1 MPNNVI
7 YRTPNSVLSSE
18 DSAYNSMGGHY
29 DTRPPRPNSIE
40 LRRSYPA
47 ETVDGYVPLSPH
59 YQQSTYPPAYD
70 ENIYNSQHLYGPGGQ
85 APSSENIY
93 SPGTP
98 SRTKPRPSQPP
109 PAPPSSGS
117 GGATPN
123 ASNANTPTRGR
134 RMSTGRDALPPPPPV
149 PEGMMSPQHHMNGGV
164 VAAKLLARSHST
176 SRAGSPQLGP
186 GGQHDPNALVMAQ
199 LNNQINNLNN
209 INMQMTQM
217 NSLSD
222 LPPPPPIP
230 EHVSLCAGCVCV
242 CASFVNL
249 YVVLQLSP
257 KQSPPNAAPPPP
269 PPPPPLEGPQSPPSL
284 YKPLANGDINNSM
297 ITPSKKVL
305 AKKVLPPVDDT
316 RNDLLKAIRDGNL
329 FNQSVYSVLS
339 EFVFH
344 FHLFN
349 RHQTAKS

>member
-1 MPNNVI
+1 MSNTVI

-29 DTRPPRPNSIE
+29 DNRPNRPNSIE

-47 ETVDGYVPLSPH
+47 EAVDGGYPQASPQ
-59 YQQSTYPPAYD
+59 YPQSTYPPVYGD
-70 ENIYNSQHLYGPGGQ
+70 ENIYNSQNMYGSNGQ
-85 APSSENIY
+85 VPSSENIY

-98 SRTKPRPSQPP
+98 SRNKPRPSQPP

-134 RMSTGRDALPPPPPV
+134 SMSTGRDALPPPPPV
-149 PEGMMSPQHHMNGGV
+149 PEGLMPTSVGQHPMNGGV

-186 GGQHDPNALVMAQ
+186 NGPHDPNALVMAQ

-209 INMQMTQM
+209 INMQMTHM
-217 NSLSD
+217 NSLND

-230 EHVSLCAGCVCV
+230 EHVRLKFNGQTLIV
-242 CASFVNL
+242 VNKI
-249 YVVLQLSP
+249 YDFSCHQ
-257 KQSPPNAAPPPP
+257 
-269 PPPPPLEGPQSPPSL
+269 
-284 YKPLANGDINNSM
+284 NSHHQM
-297 ITPSKKVL
+297 LHHHLLRHHHHLTDPKVL
-305 AKKVLPPVDDT
+305 HLYINQLPMV
-316 RNDLLKAIRDGNL
+316 I
-329 FNQSVYSVLS
+329 
-339 EFVFH
+339 
-344 FHLFN
+344 
-349 RHQTAKS
+349 

>member
-1 MPNNVI
+1 MKQVHRPRTDGAPGHRKRVRAPPNTREKQRQIALGNGETLMPNNVI

-40 LRRSYPA
+40 LRRSYPS
-47 ETVDGYVPLSPH
+47 ETVDGYHPGAEQ
-59 YQQSTYPPAYD
+59 YQQVNYPPVYD
-70 ENIYNSQHLYGPGGQ
+70 ENMYNSQNLYGSTGQ

-98 SRTKPRPSQPP
+98 SRNKPRPTQPP

-134 RMSTGRDALPPPPPV
+134 SMSTGRDALPPPPPV
-149 PEGMMSPQHHMNGGV
+149 PEGMMSPPHPMNGGN
-164 VAAKLLARSHST
+164 VAAKLLQRST
-176 SRAGSPQLGP
+176 SRAGSPQLAAN
-186 GGQHDPNALVMAQ
+186 GQPDPNALVMAQ

-209 INMQMTQM
+209 INMQMTQL

-230 EHVSLCAGCVCV
+230 EHVSCVY
-242 CASFVNL
+242 L
-249 YVVLQLSP
+249 YV
-257 KQSPPNAAPPPP
+257 
-269 PPPPPLEGPQSPPSL
+269 
-284 YKPLANGDINNSM
+284 D
-297 ITPSKKVL
+297 
-305 AKKVLPPVDDT
+305 
-316 RNDLLKAIRDGNL
+316 
-329 FNQSVYSVLS
+329 
-339 EFVFH
+339 
-344 FHLFN
+344 
-349 RHQTAKS
+349 

>member
-7 YRTPNSVLSSE
+7 YRTPNSVMSSE
-18 DSAYNSMGGHY
+18 DSAYNSMGNNNGGGGHY

-47 ETVDGYVPLSPH
+47 EAVDGNGGYAPISPN
-59 YQQSTYPPAYD
+59 YQQSTYPPQPYD
-70 ENIYNSQHLYGPGGQ
+70 DNIYNSQNLYGGGGPGGQ
-85 APSSENIY
+85 APTSSENIY

-134 RMSTGRDALPPPPPV
+134 SMSTGRDALPPPPPV
-149 PEGMMSPQHHMNGGV
+149 PVEGMMSPPAHPINGGA

-176 SRAGSPQLGP
+176 SRAGSPQQLGGH
-186 GGQHDPNALVMAQ
+186 GGPQDSNALVMAQ
-199 LNNQINNLNN
+199 LNSQINNLNS

-230 EHVSLCAGCVCV
+230 EHVSVMMN
-242 CASFVNL
+242 NL
-249 YVVLQLSP
+249 
-257 KQSPPNAAPPPP
+257 
-269 PPPPPLEGPQSPPSL
+269 
-284 YKPLANGDINNSM
+284 
-297 ITPSKKVL
+297 
-305 AKKVLPPVDDT
+305 
-316 RNDLLKAIRDGNL
+316 DLVGGL
-329 FNQSVYSVLS
+329 F
-339 EFVFH
+339 
-344 FHLFN
+344 
-349 RHQTAKS
+349 

>member
-1 MPNNVI
+1 MHTLIVFFVISNHLLGFKKKTNKNFDLFQVHRPRTDGAPGGGGQRHKKRVRTPHNTREKQRQIALGHGETLMPNNVI
-7 YRTPNSVLSSE
+7 YRTPNSVMSSE
-18 DSAYNSMGGHY
+18 DSAYNSMGNNNNGGGGHY

-47 ETVDGYVPLSPH
+47 EAVDGGGGGYAPISPH
-59 YQQSTYPPAYD
+59 YQQSTYPPSSSVYD
-70 ENIYNSQHLYGPGGQ
+70 ENIYNSQNIYGGSVGGGGGQ
-85 APSSENIY
+85 APTSSENIY

-134 RMSTGRDALPPPPPV
+134 SMSTGRDALPPPPPV
-149 PEGMMSPQHHMNGGV
+149 PVEGGGMMSPPPTHPINGGA

-176 SRAGSPQLGP
+176 SRAGSPQLG
-186 GGQHDPNALVMAQ
+186 GGGHAQDPNAMVMAQ
-199 LNNQINNLNN
+199 LNSQINNLNS

-230 EHVSLCAGCVCV
+230 EHVS
-242 CASFVNL
+242 F
-249 YVVLQLSP
+249 QF
-257 KQSPPNAAPPPP
+257 
-269 PPPPPLEGPQSPPSL
+269 
-284 YKPLANGDINNSM
+284 
-297 ITPSKKVL
+297 
-305 AKKVLPPVDDT
+305 
-316 RNDLLKAIRDGNL
+316 L
-329 FNQSVYSVLS
+329 FFIY
-339 EFVFH
+339 
-344 FHLFN
+344 
-349 RHQTAKS
+349 